1 MPCKTGCQI
10 SNPVLGKNNKLDV
23 TSIGLAIKKLGEQ
36 WKLELLKGLSK
47 QFLRQILKTFKRTH
61 AVKVF
66 TRGTI
71 LRCIHKISLSYLAK
85 SVIVSLR
92 WSSISGE
99 INLSSFSKVP
109 IGGELVISKPM
120 LKRSVKQ
127 KETNNTIIKFKVTR

>member
-66 TRGTI
+66 TRGTF